1 MLAAQRLPALNP
13 IIFACA
19 CVCVLDKRTAHRRAG
34 RWRKHDWREQQHV
47 KLQHHLIPK
56 GHAGGSRY
64 TTSPPSQ
71 RSCAET
77 FLITEQT
84 SHCHTT
90 YIIKPLCLL
99 KLLTSSCESLVINTF
114 LAAWWRGKRKWV
126 ELKRNMRDKREIK
139 DAPPANESTVFGGD
153 GVNTFALH
161 AKDSHIGTGVRHKRS
176 LTGERAP
183 WIQLL

>member
-1 MLAAQRLPALNP
+1 MCVR
-13 IIFACA
+13 
-19 CVCVLDKRTAHRRAG
+19 VCVLDKRTAHRRAG

-47 KLQHHLIPK
+47 KLLHHLIPK

-99 KLLTSSCESLVINTF
+99 NLLTSSCESLVINTF

-126 ELKRNMRDKREIK
+126 ELKREIK
-139 DAPPANESTVFGGD
+139 DAPPANESTVFGVPACSMDPAAAGMLWRIAA
-153 GVNTFALH
+153 FYL
-161 AKDSHIGTGVRHKRS
+161 
-176 LTGERAP
+176 
-183 WIQLL
+183 